1 MNFSKTYFSALF
13 LLALAVSC
21 NSGSNT
27 SDREN
32 SVQNGEPNS
41 SAAAG
46 EENSVEW
53 EILFDGENLD
63 HWRSV
68 SGDSFPY
75 QAWVIEDGAL
85 VLNGKGGDI
94 ITREKYGDF
103 ELTWEFNLTQE
114 ANSGIKY
121 FVDSIHHQETG
132 QVSFNGPEF
141 QIIDDTNHEA
151 IKDDPDGLSST
162 AALYLLYA
170 PENKTLNP
178 AGEWNQ
184 ARIVAKDGQVEHWLN
199 GTKVVSYQR
208 ASEDFLKRKS
218 ETKFKDYAGYGETG
232 EGYILITD
240 HQDRVFF
247 RNIKI
252 RRL

>member
-1 MNFSKTYFSALF
+1 MNCDRTFFSTLF
-13 LLALAVSC
+13 FLALTFSC
-21 NSGSNT
+21 NNRNNA
-27 SDREN
+27 SDQDRLGQNDNYNRSTE
-32 SVQNGEPNS
+32 SVQGKS
-41 SAAAG
+41 G
-46 EENSVEW
+46 DW

-151 IKDDPDGLSST
+151 IKDDPNGLSST

-208 ASEDFLKRKS
+208 ASDDFLKRKS
-218 ETKFKDYAGYGETG
+218 ETKFKDYAGYGETD

-247 RNIKI
+247 RNIRI

>member
-1 MNFSKTYFSALF
+1 MNFRKTYFSALL
-13 LLALAVSC
+13 LLALAFSC

-27 SDREN
+27 SERKNLVED
-32 SVQNGEPNS
+32 GDPKS
-41 SAAAG
+41 SAGAG
-46 EENSVEW
+46 EEDSADW
-53 EILFDGENLD
+53 EILFDGKNLD

-68 SGDSFPY
+68 RSDSFPSEG
-75 QAWVIEDGAL
+75 WVIEGGAL

-121 FVDSIHHQETG
+121 FVDSLRHQETG
-132 QVSFNGPEF
+132 QISFNGPEF

-151 IKDDPDGLSST
+151 IKDDPEGLSST
-162 AALYLLYA
+162 ASLYLLYA

-178 AGEWNQ
+178 SGEWNE

-199 GTKVVSYQR
+199 GTKVLSYQR
-208 ASEDFLKRKS
+208 GSADFLERKS
-218 ETKFKDYAGYGETG
+218 ETKF
-232 EGYILITD
+232 L
-240 HQDRVFF
+240 
-247 RNIKI
+247 
-252 RRL
+252 